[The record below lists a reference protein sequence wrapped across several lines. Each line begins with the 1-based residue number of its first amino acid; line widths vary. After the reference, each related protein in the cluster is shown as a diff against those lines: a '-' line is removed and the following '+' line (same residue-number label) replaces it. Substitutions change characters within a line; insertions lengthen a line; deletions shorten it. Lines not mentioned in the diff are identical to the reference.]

1 MTVKA
6 LIEVSPLMIAKSNLM
21 GFRLTP
27 GVNKEVGN
35 RLSFHFSR
43 QFPEAVVVWSENSFW
58 VLGESNTQLPNPE
71 KWKKALGNIQEV
83 VEDLKN
89 CYWSFQWIPQ
99 PQEKPAVIALLA
111 FQILKVHRPFQFAP
125 VLAKNKVEVRRE
137 VNFWPETI
145 EIQNK
150 TEPALALTIRSRI
163 VFRGTLAD
171 FFENHPYRQNPE
183 KLLIGLKVQDID
195 SGSIAT
201 IRGLVGTVGEHREAL
216 EEKATGATSKEAL
229 HDAPDEQP
237 IVSVQFGKNAKQF
250 HYAMAALRPVVTA
263 ETAERLGVEYGKL
276 LKVTKISY
284 QDRQKLLSDYKEQAA
299 KCLAGYG
306 FQFGKCINDCQ
317 QSELFFFPTNPV
329 NETSLLFGNGVID
342 IQKRIVTG
350 LKKGGVYQ
358 HHQDFDPKNPDS
370 LPEISIAALKLCNG
384 KVGSF
389 LTELQ
394 KSLKTYKFQ
403 SYVIER
409 KEFPVGNNVSAEARV
424 ELEKIVNELV
434 EVDPDIVLVFL
445 PECDRN
451 NDNREGG
458 SLYHQIYSWLLR
470 RRIASQ
476 FIYDDTLRKKQSR
489 YVLNQVVPGILAKLG
504 NLPFVL
510 ANPLTIA
517 DYFIGL
523 DISHFPKA
531 KQPGT
536 RSACASI
543 RLYGQ
548 RGEFINYQLE
558 SEVIEGEE
566 IPQRFLEE
574 LLPQNKL
581 AKKTVL
587 VYRDGRFCG
596 KEVENFLARAK
607 AIHAQLILV
616 ECRKSGI
623 PRLYEL
629 NQKKITAP
637 KPGLALRMS
646 SREAVLVTTEV
657 PANVGL
663 ARPLRLTIRP
673 EGKQVPIEEVVDT
686 TLKLTLLHHGALKTP
701 RLPMP
706 LYGSD
711 RMAYLRLRGIYPS
724 ILEGDRQF
732 WL

>member
-1 MTVKA
+1 MTMTA
-6 LIEVSPLMIAKSNLM
+6 LSEVFPLTIAKPNLM

-27 GVNKEVGN
+27 GVDREVGN

-43 QFPEAVVVWSENSFW
+43 QFPNVVVVWSENSFW
-58 VLGESNTQLPNPE
+58 VMGALNTELPNQQQWRE
-71 KWKKALGNIQEV
+71 ALENIQKAVDEFQHY
-83 VEDLKN
+83 
-89 CYWSFQWIPQ
+89 YWSFQWIPH
-99 PQEKPAVIALLA
+99 PQEKPAIIAQLA
-111 FQILKVHRPFQFAP
+111 YQILRVHRPFQLVSLP
-125 VLAKNKVEVRRE
+125 QDNKVKVKRE
-137 VNFWPETI
+137 VDFWPETI
-145 EIQNK
+145 ESQEK
-150 TEPALALTIRSRI
+150 TQPALTFTIRSRL
-163 VFRGTLAD
+163 VFQGTLAD
-171 FFENHPYRQNPE
+171 FFESHPYRQEPE
-183 KLLIGLKVQDID
+183 KLLVGLKVQDID

-201 IRGLVGTVGEHREAL
+201 IVGLAGTVGEHRQEL

-229 HDAPDEQP
+229 RNAPDNQP
-237 IVSVQFGKNAKQF
+237 LVAIKFGRKKQPYP
-250 HYAMAALRPVVTA
+250 YAMAALRPVVTA
-263 ETAERLGVEYGKL
+263 ETASRLGVDYGRL
-276 LKVTKISY
+276 LKTTKITH
-284 QDRQKLLSDYKEQAA
+284 QGRQKLLSDYKEQAA
-299 KCLAGYG
+299 TFLIGYG
-306 FQFGKCINDCQ
+306 FELRKCINSYQ
-317 QSELFFFPTNPV
+317 QPVFFMPNKPV
-329 NETSLLFGNGVID
+329 NETVLLFGKGVTHIQSD
-342 IQKRIVTG
+342 ITKG
-350 LKKGGVYQ
+350 LKEGGVYK
-358 HHQDFDPKNPDS
+358 HHRDFASQTSNA
-370 LPEISIAALKLCNG
+370 LPEIGIAALKLCDR
-384 KVGSF
+384 KVGPF

-394 KSLKTYKFQ
+394 KRLEIYKFQ
-403 SYVIER
+403 SEVIE
-409 KEFPVGNNVSAEARV
+409 KKAFPVKNTGDAETRV

-434 EVDPDIVLVFL
+434 EVEPDIVLVFL
-445 PECDRN
+445 PERDRN
-451 NDNREGG
+451 ADNEQGG
-458 SLYHQIYSWLLR
+458 SLYHQIYSQLLR

-476 FIYDDTLRKKQSR
+476 FIYDDTLNKQSR

-510 ANPLTIA
+510 AEPLNTA

-523 DISHFPKA
+523 DISRSVKE
-531 KQPGT
+531 KLPGT

-548 RGEFINYQLE
+548 RGEFVNYQLE
-558 SEVIEGEE
+558 SDLIEGEE
-566 IPQRFLEE
+566 IPLRFLEA

-581 AKKTVL
+581 GGQTVL

-596 KEVENFLARAK
+596 REVENFLARAK

-629 NQKKITAP
+629 NQRKITAP
-637 KPGLALRMS
+637 KKGLAMRMS
-646 SREAVLVTTEV
+646 PSEAILVTTEV

-711 RMAYLRLRGIYPS
+711 RMAYLRLKGIYPS